1 MNILNIINEL
11 SNTPSRN
18 NKKSILA
25 REIKNNLLREVFVA
39 AYNPYINYWQAKIPE
54 YKKDDVSS
62 LDLKTAVDLLDS
74 MVNRKVTGNE
84 AIEYFAIVLSKC
96 NSDDAEV
103 IKRIIQ
109 RDLRCGVSE
118 KTINDVWSCAI
129 PGFSVLLAH
138 KDISGIKYPAFA
150 QVKMDGGR
158 CHMHFDGNSATAW
171 SRNGKEIAFHSV
183 FDETAKQLMQA
194 GETWDGEI
202 VFFKNDKAL
211 DRKTSNGL
219 FNKGVKGTLSK
230 EEAAH
235 AVFVVWDIV
244 DFSGTIPYELRYEN
258 LITRFGSKSFDNI
271 KVVSTSIVNN
281 EDESFAFYNKC
292 IEAGEEGAILKN
304 KNFKWEPK
312 RVKGVGK
319 MKAEEEADLIVV
331 GYQIGTGKYAGMLGA
346 LTCETQDGLLRV
358 NVGSGWSDEDRA
370 SLTPENTLNKIL
382 TVKYN
387 QKIQDKNGSKWRLF
401 LPRAVEFRLDKNVA
415 NTLDELK

>member
-1 MNILNIINEL
+1 
-11 SNTPSRN
+11 
-18 NKKSILA
+18 
-25 REIKNNLLREVFVA
+25 
-39 AYNPYINYWQAKIPE
+39 
-54 YKKDDVSS
+54 
-62 LDLKTAVDLLDS
+62 
-74 MVNRKVTGNE
+74 
-84 AIEYFAIVLSKC
+84 
-96 NSDDAEV
+96 
-103 IKRIIQ
+103 
-109 RDLRCGVSE
+109 
-118 KTINDVWSCAI
+118 
-129 PGFSVLLAH
+129 
-138 KDISGIKYPAFA
+138 
-150 QVKMDGGR
+150 
-158 CHMHFDGNSATAW
+158 
-171 SRNGKEIAFHSV
+171 
-183 FDETAKQLMQA
+183 
-194 GETWDGEI
+194 
-202 VFFKNDKAL
+202 
-211 DRKTSNGL
+211 
-219 FNKGVKGTLSK
+219 
-230 EEAAH
+230 
-235 AVFVVWDIV
+235 VFVVWDIV